1 MNIGMII
8 FIVILIIL
16 IIIIIRSYIVNNNI
30 LTKLSDAKTQ
40 QTIPASSLATSSN
53 TGSSNYAYSIW
64 FYINDWTYMYGDP
77 KIIFARKDLSSMVP
91 GSSDGSSSSGTG
103 TSGSY
108 PQPSVSLGAI
118 SNDLIIE
125 LTVSSTSTPNLNTLI
140 PPCTIQNIPI
150 QQWVNFTMSIYG
162 KTLDTYINGKLVK
175 TCVLPGVPTISTADI
190 IVTPNGG
197 FDGSTAKLAYYP
209 NSLNPE
215 QAWNI
220 YEDGYSGGIL
230 SNLTGSYQ
238 LNVSVLQNGIEEA
251 SLTI

>member
-16 IIIIIRSYIVNNNI
+16 IIIIIRSYVVNNNV
-30 LTKLSDAKTQ
+30 LTKLSDATIM
-40 QTIPASSLATSSN
+40 QTISSGSLATTSKI
-53 TGSSNYAYSIW
+53 GSSNYAYSIW
-64 FYINDWTYMYGDP
+64 FYINDWNYKYGEE
-77 KIIFARKDLSSMVP
+77 KIIFARKELSNISN
-91 GSSDGSSSSGTG
+91 STG
-103 TSGSY
+103 TVQGTN
-108 PQPSVSLGAI
+108 PQPCVSLGSI

-125 LTVSSTSTPNLNTLI
+125 LSVNATNTNKIMPI
-140 PPCTIQNIPI
+140 PPCTIQNVPI

-175 TCVLPGVPTISTADI
+175 TCILPGIAYVNNTLDVY
-190 IVTPNGG
+190 VTPGGG
-197 FDGSTAKLAYYP
+197 FDGSTSKFAYYP

-230 SNLTGSYQ
+230 SNLTGAYQ
-238 LNVSVLQNGIEEA
+238 LNISVLQNGKQEA

>member
-30 LTKLSDAKTQ
+30 LTKLSDAKVM
-40 QTIPASSLATSSN
+40 QTISAGSLATNSN

-64 FYINDWTYMYGDP
+64 FYINDWNYRYGDT
-77 KIIFARKDLSSMVP
+77 KIIFARKELSSAGNLGDM
-91 GSSDGSSSSGTG
+91 SGT
-103 TSGSY
+103 S

-118 SNDLIIE
+118 ANDLIIE
-125 LTVSSTSTPNLNTLI
+125 LSVYGPVSQTGNIMAI
-140 PPCTIQNIPI
+140 PPCTIQNVPI
-150 QQWVNFTMSIYG
+150 QQWVNFTMSVYG

-175 TCVLPGVPTISTADI
+175 TCILPAPVYVNDTLDV
-190 IVTPNGG
+190 IVTPDGG
-197 FDGSTAKLAYYP
+197 FDGSTTKLAYYP

-238 LNVSVLQNGIEEA
+238 LNISVLQNGTEEA

>member
-30 LTKLSDAKTQ
+30 LTKMSDAKIT
-40 QTIPASSLATSSN
+40 QTISASSLAKNSN

-64 FYINDWTYMYGDP
+64 FYINDWNYRYGEE
-77 KIIFARKDLSSMVP
+77 KIIFARKELSTMA
-91 GSSDGSSSSGTG
+91 
-103 TSGSY
+103 SGSGGGSGNGSN
-108 PQPSVSLGAI
+108 PQPCVSLGAI
-118 SNDLIIE
+118 SNDLTIE
-125 LTVSSTSTPNLNTLI
+125 LTVYGESASSRNI
-140 PPCTIQNIPI
+140 IHPCTIQNIPI
-150 QQWVNFTMSIYG
+150 QQWVNFTMSVYG

-175 TCVLPGVPTISTADI
+175 TCILPAPVYVNNMLDLY
-190 IVTPNGG
+190 VTPNGG
-197 FDGSTAKLAYYP
+197 FEGATTKLAYFS

-220 YEDGYSGGIL
+220 YEDGYTGGIL

-238 LNVSVLQNGIEEA
+238 LNISVLQNGTEEA

>member
-40 QTIPASSLATSSN
+40 QTIPNSSLASSST
-53 TGSSNYAYSIW
+53 TGSSNYAFSIW
-64 FYINDWTYMYGDP
+64 FYINDWSYRYGEP
-77 KIIFARKDLSSMVP
+77 KIIFARQDLTSLIP
-91 GSSDGSSSSGTG
+91 SSGTTPSTG
-103 TSGSY
+103 SGSY
-108 PQPSVSLGAI
+108 PQPCVTLGTI

-125 LTVSSTSTPNLNTLI
+125 LAVNPNTSSSTTTPSPTLI

-175 TCVLPGVPTISTADI
+175 TCVLTGVPTISTADV
-190 IVTPNGG
+190 IVTPGGG

>member
-30 LTKLSDAKTQ
+30 LTKLSDAKTM
-40 QTIPASSLATSSN
+40 QTISAGSLATNSN

-64 FYINDWTYMYGDP
+64 FYINDWNYRYGEE
-77 KIIFARKDLSSMVP
+77 KIIFARKELSNI
-91 GSSDGSSSSGTG
+91 GDKIGNYSGT
-103 TSGSY
+103 S

-118 SNDLIIE
+118 TNDLIIE
-125 LTVSSTSTPNLNTLI
+125 LSVYGPVSQTGNIMQI
-140 PPCTIQNIPI
+140 PPCTIQNVPI
-150 QQWVNFTMSIYG
+150 QQWVNFTMSVYG

-175 TCVLPGVPTISTADI
+175 TCILPAPVYVNNMLDLY
-190 IVTPNGG
+190 VTPGGG
-197 FDGSTAKLAYYP
+197 FEGSTTKLAFYP

-238 LNVSVLQNGIEEA
+238 LNISVLQNGTEEA

>member
-1 MNIGMII
+1 MC
-8 FIVILIIL
+8 
-16 IIIIIRSYIVNNNI
+16 
-30 LTKLSDAKTQ
+30 DATTM
-40 QTIPASSLATSSN
+40 QTISAGSLATSSN

-64 FYINDWTYMYGDP
+64 FYINDWNYKYGQE
-77 KIIFARKDLSSMVP
+77 KIIFARKDLSSVESV
-91 GSSDGSSSSGTG
+91 GDYSGT
-103 TSGSY
+103 S
-108 PQPSVSLGAI
+108 PQPCVSLGLT

-125 LTVSSTSTPNLNTLI
+125 LSVYGEVSQTSNIMVL
-140 PPCTIQNIPI
+140 PPFIIQNVPI
-150 QQWVNFTMSIYG
+150 QQWVNFTMSVYG

-175 TCVLPGVPTISTADI
+175 TFILPSTVYVNDKLDI
-190 IVTPNGG
+190 YVTPNGG
-197 FDGSTAKLAYYP
+197 FDGSTTKFSYYP

-238 LNVSVLQNGIEEA
+238 LNISVLQNGIEET

>member
-16 IIIIIRSYIVNNNI
+16 IIIIIRSYIVNNNV
-30 LTKLSDAKTQ
+30 LTKLSDAKTM
-40 QTIPASSLATSSN
+40 QTISAGSLATSSN
-53 TGSSNYAYSIW
+53 TGSTNYAYSIW
-64 FYINDWTYMYGDP
+64 FYINDWNYRYGEP
-77 KIIFARKDLSSMVP
+77 KIIFARKELSNMSNT
-91 GSSDGSSSSGTG
+91 GDTIQGTH
-103 TSGSY
+103 

-118 SNDLIIE
+118 ANDLIIE
-125 LTVSSTSTPNLNTLI
+125 LSVNSDTVQRITPI
-140 PPCTIQNIPI
+140 PPCTIQNVPI
-150 QQWVNFTMSIYG
+150 QQWVNFTMSVYG

-175 TCVLPGVPTISTADI
+175 TCILPGIPYINNTLDV
-190 IVTPNGG
+190 IVTPGGG
-197 FDGSTAKLAYYP
+197 FDGSTTKLAYYP

-220 YEDGYSGGIL
+220 YEDGYSGGML

-238 LNVSVLQNGIEEA
+238 LNISVLQNGTEEA

>member
-30 LTKLSDAKTQ
+30 LTKLSDAKIL
-40 QTIPASSLATSSN
+40 QTISAGSLATNSN
-53 TGSSNYAYSIW
+53 TGNSNYAYSIW
-64 FYINDWTYMYGDP
+64 FYINDWNYRYGYE
-77 KIIFARKDLSSMVP
+77 KIIFAKKEKSQESEN
-91 GSSDGSSSSGTG
+91 GSK
-103 TSGSY
+103 
-108 PQPSVSLGAI
+108 PQPCVSLGAM
-118 SNDLIIE
+118 SNNIIIE
-125 LTVSSTSTPNLNTLI
+125 LTNYNSGSSNPQTKTST
-140 PPCTIQNIPI
+140 CTIQNIPI
-150 QQWVNFTMSIYG
+150 QQWVNFTMSVYG

-175 TCVLPGVPTISTADI
+175 TCILDGPVYVDNTKDLY
-190 IVTPNGG
+190 VTPNGG
-197 FDGSTAKLAYYP
+197 FEGATTKLAYYP

-238 LNVSVLQNGIEEA
+238 LNISVLQNGKEEA